1 MASETGNPDQEKGLT
16 GVGRRQLLRFGTLVT
31 AFTGASIVSAFG
43 GSKAQAASL
52 DVSPSPTRYVPL
64 AEKGAPLGVAPL
76 DAQSKIPRALL
87 PDLSGTYASKA
98 EVNARDFGL
107 LGDGTDET
115 IRFQTYVNFLAA
127 NKKMG
132 VLPDAEYRISA
143 PINFPGTEGW
153 GLRGMGRA
161 ATTILQV
168 TDNVPIFN
176 MGVGL
181 EAPNTA
187 GFRMWSIGM
196 MTLRWLKDQ
205 PATNTNAVSLRFVAM
220 AYQFRLYE
228 LFFYNGFYGQQTVPG
243 QVVPWGGTW
252 EDLYFNKL
260 MTGGAINWAGV
271 INDGPNNKFGRI
283 FVEAN
288 QMVGPLF
295 IIRGHN
301 LEFGPLEII
310 WAVRGPK
317 LFEIAATSNVIFSS
331 LKLERAIYTKPQV
344 LIDVLTQAFVTF
356 GHLRIKSTFNTIAPT
371 SGDVTLMRVG
381 AGGDQSYVK
390 IGKLEAGQGTNT
402 NAYLIAGSRN
412 NRVLIDSL
420 SINDGWKL
428 TNAAT
433 QQAAEMIKVDA
444 YSNGMYSN
452 DLGDTD
458 ATVEL
463 GAPSIQSFETL
474 LTAPRS
480 INLPSDGSMLTGG
493 LTYEVV
499 SRGAVNGANTITVKS
514 GTRTITTIK
523 AANYRVVLTW
533 RRSAAGMNGWIVMQ
547 AGPRIT

>member
-1 MASETGNPDQEKGLT
+1 MASDKKSTADT
-16 GVGRRQLLRFGTLVT
+16 GVGRRRILRFGTLAT
-31 AFTGASIVSAFG
+31 AFTGVSAISAIG
-43 GSKAQAASL
+43 AGAADAAPGDKLS
-52 DVSPSPTRYVPL
+52 STTYVPIS
-64 AEKGAPLGVAPL
+64 EKGAPLGVANL
-76 DAQSKIPRALL
+76 DAQSKIPPALL

-107 LGDGTDET
+107 MGDGTDET
-115 IRFQTYVNFLAA
+115 TKFQTFVNFLAA
-127 NKKMG
+127 NRKMG
-132 VLPDAEYRISA
+132 VLPAAEYRIST
-143 PINFPGTEGW
+143 PINFPGAEGW

-161 ATTILQV
+161 ATTVLQM

-176 MGVGL
+176 LGVGL

-196 MTLRWLKDQ
+196 MTLRWLNDQ
-205 PATNTNAVSLRFVAM
+205 PASHTKAVSLRFVAM

-228 LFFYNGFYGQQTVPG
+228 LFFYNGYYGQQTVAG

-260 MTGGAINWAGV
+260 MTGGAINWTSV

-310 WAVRGPK
+310 WAMQGAK

-331 LKLERAIYTKPQV
+331 LKLERCSYTSSQV

-356 GHLRIKSTFNTIAPT
+356 GHLRIKSAFNNISPA
-371 SGDVTLMRVG
+371 SGDVTLLRVG

-402 NAYLIAGSRN
+402 NAYLISGSRN
-412 NRVLIDSL
+412 NRVLIDTL
-420 SINDGWKL
+420 SAKDGWKL
-428 TNAAT
+428 TNPAT

-452 DLGDTD
+452 DLGDAD
-458 ATVEL
+458 VTVEL
-463 GAPSIQSFETL
+463 GAPTIQSFETPF
-474 LTAPRS
+474 TAPRS
-480 INLPSDGSMLTGG
+480 ITLPSDGAMMTGG

-499 SRGAVNGANTITVKS
+499 SRGAVNGTNNLTIKS
-514 GTRTITTIK
+514 GTRTITMIN
-523 AANYRVVLTW
+523 AASYSVILTW
-533 RRSAAGMNGWIVMQ
+533 RRNATGMNGWVVMH
-547 AGPRIT
+547 AGPRIS